1 MQDNQCNI
9 GTPHHGVLLFA
20 TSYELSRGME
30 AARTGGPKDAS
41 VGSSL
46 VSVLDGSA
54 SRRGWAIGSWC
65 HTVRVIG
72 SPRSAGE
79 WRDFHELQRRMSAGF
94 VRRRCVS
101 QSESRVWGSCVV
113 YVDQNRRIER
123 VAGRLFRDWRR
134 FSM

>member
-9 GTPHHGVLLFA
+9 GTPHHGAAFRD
-20 TSYELSRGME
+20 ELRTESWYGGCAPLE
-30 AARTGGPKDAS
+30 ARRTQAY
-41 VGSSL
+41 GSSL